1 MPIDYGMFEIEEDL
15 DDLLMSVEAVDMES
29 VKEETLRRVAAEM
42 ADMVRQAV
50 IEEPDIQ
57 SPALNS
63 PYERGEGP
71 SMATKD
77 AWMVEKRG
85 SNRYTVTPHPL
96 VEQRAT
102 VLNFGY
108 PGKIRPT
115 NADYLR
121 FTVNGVPIFRKEVE
135 GPDET
140 GYWQAAFQ
148 RLESSDKLEEI
159 AREELSE
166 ELEEKF

>member
-1 MPIDYGMFEIEEDL
+1 MPIDYGIFEIREDL
-15 DDLLMSVEAVDMES
+15 ENFALSVQAVDMES
-29 VKEETLRRVAAEM
+29 VKEETLKRVASEM
-42 ADMVRQAV
+42 AEMVRQAV
-50 IEEPDIQ
+50 IAEPSITT
-57 SPALNS
+57 PALNS
-63 PYERGEGP
+63 PYERGPGP

-77 AWMVEKRG
+77 AWQVTKAG
-85 SNRYTVTPHPL
+85 GNRYTVSPHPS
-96 VEQRAT
+96 VRQRAI

-108 PGKIRPT
+108 PGMIRPT

-121 FTVNGVPIFRKEVE
+121 FTVDGVPVFRKEVP

-148 RLESSDKLEEI
+148 RMESSDKLEQI
-159 AREELSE
+159 AQEELDE